1 MWKTRH
7 PLYPIAHV
15 RARGP
20 GVDATT
26 LHAAA
31 DASEADQSSGEG
43 REEPEKKTVDIGAVR
58 KARLIA
64 RIRVRRV
71 RLRYGSRQSPTLGV
85 GIGVRKV
92 NELERVNMDLL

>member
-64 RIRVRRV
+64 RIRVR
-71 RLRYGSRQSPTLGV
+71 LRYGSRQSPTLGL
-85 GIGVRKV
+85 GITAPQTVR
-92 NELERVNMDLL
+92 